1 MSWTLGVLPVLLLF
15 LGFPVFLVLLS
26 ASAITLALYMNVPML
41 VLQQTIFA
49 SVNVY
54 ALLALPFFI
63 FAGEIMDRGQ
73 IAERLI
79 DLVRASIGRVP
90 GKIPLTAVGT
100 GALFGAISGVG
111 AANVAT
117 VGKLIHP
124 AMKRH
129 SYSDSF
135 SSGLLVS
142 VGAVGV
148 ILPPS
153 VPMIVYAAA
162 ADESLPKL
170 YAAGIG
176 PGLLVVALLAAYCIW
191 IGRQH
196 PDDEATRFNL
206 SVFFRAMRRGILALG
221 VPVVILG
228 GIYGGVFSPTE
239 AAAVACLYAALVT
252 TLVMRVLSLKELFE
266 AATTTARFSAQVLI
280 IVACA
285 GIFSWIVT
293 VNQIPA
299 AIVTWINDLNVASWT
314 LLLAINV
321 LLLLIGCVLDPLS
334 AILLLTPLLVP
345 IITAVGID
353 PIHFGM
359 IVTVNLAIGL
369 FTPPFGINIFVM
381 QSLFGVPLTTVY
393 RGVVPFVFIYL
404 LALTLVTYIPAISEF
419 GIWLLM

>member
-1 MSWTLGVLPVLLLF
+1 
-15 LGFPVFLVLLS
+15 
-26 ASAITLALYMNVPML
+26 
-41 VLQQTIFA
+41 
-49 SVNVY
+49 
-54 ALLALPFFI
+54 
-63 FAGEIMDRGQ
+63 
-73 IAERLI
+73 
-79 DLVRASIGRVP
+79 
-90 GKIPLTAVGT
+90 
-100 GALFGAISGVG
+100 
-111 AANVAT
+111 
-117 VGKLIHP
+117 
-124 AMKRH
+124 
-129 SYSDSF
+129 
-135 SSGLLVS
+135 
-142 VGAVGV
+142 
-148 ILPPS
+148 
-153 VPMIVYAAA
+153 
-162 ADESLPKL
+162 
-170 YAAGIG
+170 
-176 PGLLVVALLAAYCIW
+176 
-191 IGRQH
+191 
-196 PDDEATRFNL
+196 
-206 SVFFRAMRRGILALG
+206 
-221 VPVVILG
+221 
-228 GIYGGVFSPTE
+228 
-239 AAAVACLYAALVT
+239 